1 MREGNYYKLKD
12 GYQGCESKA
21 HAERE
26 ESVSSH
32 GCGGDVRLG
41 LRSTHS
47 VALQHNKILTDNKE
61 KLDTFTH
68 LNAQN

>member
-21 HAERE
+21 HAE
-26 ESVSSH
+26 SVSSH
-32 GCGGDVRLG
+32 GCGDVRLG

-47 VALQHNKILTDNKE
+47 VALKHNKLLTDK
-61 KLDTFTH
+61 K
-68 LNAQN
+68 

>member
-32 GCGGDVRLG
+32 GGGDVRLG

-47 VALQHNKILTDNKE
+47 VALQHNKILRDK
-61 KLDTFTH
+61 K
-68 LNAQN
+68 